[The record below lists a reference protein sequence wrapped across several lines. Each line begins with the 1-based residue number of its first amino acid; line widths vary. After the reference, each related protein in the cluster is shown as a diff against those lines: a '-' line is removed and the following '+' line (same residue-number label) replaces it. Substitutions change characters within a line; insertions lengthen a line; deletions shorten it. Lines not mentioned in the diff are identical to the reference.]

1 MTTQVIWRE
10 TLVVSGLEKKVI
22 LSVVKRENPIKI
34 TLVGRMGGTCLYQI
48 RASDLSENMRKF

>member
-1 MTTQVIWRE
+1 MRSY
-10 TLVVSGLEKKVI
+10 LVGSGLGKEVI

-34 TLVGRMGGTCLYQI
+34 TLVGRMGGTCLNF